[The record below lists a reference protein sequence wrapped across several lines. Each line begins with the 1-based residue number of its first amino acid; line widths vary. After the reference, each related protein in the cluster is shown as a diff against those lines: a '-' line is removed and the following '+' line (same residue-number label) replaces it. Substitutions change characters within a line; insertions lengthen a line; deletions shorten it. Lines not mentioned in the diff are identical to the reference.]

1 MFGWDS
7 DKVYIS
13 VILHSHKAHTDAS
26 SRRWGG
32 TLVSSSEIFKSSE
45 EFDDQDVEQHINKKE
60 ALVFYRSLYNFLP
73 PHEEL
78 VKNKR

>member
-1 MFGWDS
+1 MERTGRVFL
-7 DKVYIS
+7 
-13 VILHSHKAHTDAS
+13 ILASFCIATALTLMHFQVADIRHSHSTGED
-26 SRRWGG
+26 
-32 TLVSSSEIFKSSE
+32 
-45 EFDDQDVEQHINKKE
+45 FDDQDVEQHINKKE